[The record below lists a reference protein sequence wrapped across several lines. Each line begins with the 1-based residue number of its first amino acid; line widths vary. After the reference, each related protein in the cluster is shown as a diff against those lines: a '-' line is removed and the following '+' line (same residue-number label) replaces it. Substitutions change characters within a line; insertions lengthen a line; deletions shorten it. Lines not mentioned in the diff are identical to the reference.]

1 MKLLAKQFDPVL
13 EPSQGVHSDP
23 FLLYNGHIETQFMI
37 TLRPHQHR
45 AVAAMQKYK
54 KGQIIVPTGGGK
66 TLKMIYDVLRLFQ
79 SQTPKTV
86 VVCAPRI
93 LLAGQLSSEFLEH
106 ITNAEVMH
114 VHSGETHH
122 YNTTKVS
129 EIQAHDVACKI
140 TNRHQ
145 LIFTTYNSL
154 NRIQEAE
161 IAVDTIYFDEA
172 HNSVKR
178 NFFPAT
184 EHFAAHADRCY
195 FFTATPKHSATISKP
210 GMNMPEVYG
219 QVICQVPAPELV
231 EQGYILPPKV
241 VVKQLPMVKGKQVI
255 FSRDADN
262 LIETIDEQGVQ
273 KILICAR
280 TTKQIIGLVSESDF
294 CVQLQQRGYSWMM
307 ITSKTGAVIDGQK
320 VNREQFFDT
329 LNAWGKDSSKK
340 FVVMHHSILS
350 EGINVNGLEA
360 VLFMRNMDYIGISQT
375 IGRVIRLGDK
385 SKTFG
390 LVCVPVYDN
399 VGISTSRKVQAVV
412 DTIFH
417 KGQPAVSV
425 IKR

>member
-1 MKLLAKQFDPVL
+1 
-13 EPSQGVHSDP
+13 
-23 FLLYNGHIETQFMI
+23 MI

-54 KGQIIVPTGGGK
+54 KGQILVPTGGGK
-66 TLKMIYDVLRLFQ
+66 TLKMIYDALRLFQ
-79 SQTPKTV
+79 SETPKTV

-106 ITNAEVMH
+106 ISNVAVMH

-122 YNTTKVS
+122 YSTTKPS
-129 EIQAHDVACKI
+129 EIQWWNSIVSGAFNPDAPKHK
-140 TNRHQ
+140 

-154 NRIQEAE
+154 NRIQEAG

-184 EHFAAHADRCY
+184 EHFAANADRCY

-412 DTIFH
+412 DTIFNQ
-417 KGQPAVSV
+417 GQPAVSV